1 MVSEIGRPIDQPQI
15 IDVRVEPAE
24 GRHLNTLRRPIQ
36 AVVSSQLEAIPQ
48 LAAKLLD
55 GDIVLDRWPLAR
67 G

>member
-1 MVSEIGRPIDQPQI
+1 VSEIGRPIDQPQI